1 MININFV
8 PDDYIQNKES
18 RKANLVYMGLLAVV
32 MMVLFGSFAA
42 IKLRQQEVSR
52 KEKALDEALAKRR
65 EDIRKVEEL
74 QKKRNAMWTT
84 AITTA
89 DLLEGVP
96 KSLVLASLTNSLP
109 RGVSLISFSLVQKEP
124 AAAVAPKTATPSKY
138 QSMQERINTVSPKP
152 ENEKPSLEKML
163 DTLFDIE
170 GIAPSDIEVA
180 SYIEKLSSTPLFAKV
195 ELVESKEYSPTN
207 RTAGAAVEA
216 QPAEKF
222 RRFRLTAM
230 LNKDASIVD
239 EQVNQIALAVSQ

>member
-1 MININFV
+1 V

-42 IKLRQQEVSR
+42 IKMRQQDISK

-74 QKKRNAMWTT
+74 QKKRNAMWAT
-84 AITTA
+84 ALTTA

-96 KSLVLASLTNSLP
+96 KSLVLASLTNNLP
-109 RGVSLISFSLVQKEP
+109 RGVSLVSFSLVQKEP
-124 AAAVAPKTATPSKY
+124 AAAAAPKTPAPGKY
-138 QSMQERINTVSPKP
+138 QSIQERINIVSPKL
-152 ENEKPSLEKML
+152 ETEKSSLEKML
-163 DTLFDIE
+163 DTFFDIE

-180 SYIEKLSSTPLFAKV
+180 SYIEKLGSSPLFTKV
-195 ELVESKEYSPTN
+195 ELVESKEYSPSN
-207 RTAGAAVEA
+207 GNAGAAIEQ

-230 LNKDASIVD
+230 LNKDVSIGD
-239 EQVNQIALAVSQ
+239 EQVNQIASAVSP